1 MLKKI
6 IECIFL
12 VLEMRQR
19 GRFAWFSLY
28 ISNSGDIDTSAL
40 CYHDQTGLPSLNFTA
55 ICLSFG
61 RYVIFYNERLN
72 GVSYPEKYEVFNV
85 FTELCEV
92 IVYGKYYK
100 IYMHNLF
107 HSLINMCNQFFAQK
121 MSHEQRDVNPYIWS
135 AMLLPRG
142 AICLSR

>member
-19 GRFAWFSLY
+19 GRFAGFSLY

-40 CYHDQTGLPSLNFTA
+40 CYHDDTGLPSLNFTA

-107 HSLINMCNQFFAQK
+107 QFDKYVQSVFRTK
-121 MSHEQRDVNPYIWS
+121 NVT
-135 AMLLPRG
+135 
-142 AICLSR
+142 